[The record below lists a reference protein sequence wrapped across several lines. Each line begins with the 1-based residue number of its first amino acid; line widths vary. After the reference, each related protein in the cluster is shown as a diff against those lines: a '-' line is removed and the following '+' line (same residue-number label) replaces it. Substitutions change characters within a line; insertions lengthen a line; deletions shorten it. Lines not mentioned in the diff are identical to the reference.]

1 MKNPEYQRENL
12 NQAVYEMLVL
22 CFKQMNKATE
32 ALKNN
37 DIDLAEEVIHREKR
51 VNAQDLKIERDCER
65 YMALFNPVASD
76 LRFAMAVLKI
86 NNNLERIGDHAH
98 DIADYIVDYEKGIDP
113 VLLKNIQYEKM
124 VSSMESMFEDIIEAF
139 ESLDA
144 KRARKVF
151 KKDKTLNKLNKKVS
165 QIIKDTVLEK
175 PAMIEESLL
184 LYGAVK
190 KLERVGDL
198 LKNISESI
206 IFYLEAEVLVHK
218 KKVK

>member
-12 NQAVYEMLVL
+12 NQAAYEMLVL
-22 CFKQMNKATE
+22 CYKQMLKATE
-32 ALKNN
+32 ALVNN
-37 DIDLAEEVIHREKR
+37 DIDLAEEVIHRENR

-76 LRFAMAVLKI
+76 LRFAMAVMKI
-86 NNNLERIGDHAH
+86 NYNLERIGDHAF
-98 DIADYIVDYEKGIDP
+98 DIANYIVDFEKGFDP
-113 VLLKNIQYEKM
+113 GLLEKIQFEKM
-124 VSSMESMFEDIIEAF
+124 ESTMKSMFEDVMEAY
-139 ESLDA
+139 EELDA

-165 QIIKDTVLEK
+165 TVIKETLKEN
-175 PAMIEESLL
+175 PEMIEASLL
-184 LYGAVK
+184 LFGAVK
-190 KLERVGDL
+190 KIERVGDL

-206 IFYLEAEVLVHK
+206 IFFLEAEVLVHK